1 MTGTYINGKREYPH
15 QYVTFDGKS
24 EETVFFK
31 NDVVVED
38 NKSQI
43 APDGTDETEFAE
55 IDFIALSQD
64 RSISNCRSVIDE
76 FNDKEF
82 DGIEAFCAI
91 EKNESKLVL
100 KRYKNPGYHS
110 QVEIAKDKQFLRN
123 KVCSISNFSFNIEVL
138 YETSSGFAERH
149 VFLK

>member
-1 MTGTYINGKREYPH
+1 M
-15 QYVTFDGKS
+15 
-24 EETVFFK
+24 ETKKVHISMSLST
-31 NDVVVED
+31 E
-38 NKSQI
+38 SQRKLFSSKMMLSWMI
-43 APDGTDETEFAE
+43 TTHMIMPDGTDETEFAE

-64 RSISNCRSVIDE
+64 SSISNCRSVIDR

-82 DGIEAFCAI
+82 DGIEGFCAI

-110 QVEIAKDKQFLRN
+110 QADIAKDKQFLRN
-123 KVCSISNFSFNIEVL
+123 KVCSISNFNFNIEVL

-149 VFLK
+149 VFSKNNC